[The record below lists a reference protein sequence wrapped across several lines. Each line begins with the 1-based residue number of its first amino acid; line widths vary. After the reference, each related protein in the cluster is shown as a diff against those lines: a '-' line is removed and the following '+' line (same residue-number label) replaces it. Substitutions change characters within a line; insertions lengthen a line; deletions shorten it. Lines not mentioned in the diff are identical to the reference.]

1 MPTVLYFLGL
11 PLGRDMD
18 GFART
23 DIFRT
28 DFTDLHPVT
37 YIPTYDR

>member
-1 MPTVLYFLGL
+1 VPTMLYFMGL
-11 PLGRDMD
+11 PIGRDMD

-23 DIFRT
+23 DIFPPA
-28 DFTDLHPVT
+28 FSEAHPLT